1 MKKIGNNIK
10 IQNETMG
17 CLLNETFYDE
27 IQFKIFLKMINGSF
41 SLENDL
47 FFYNGDTFL
56 INIPFNILKNSVVV
70 TSTVEMDMVE
80 PIKSKIE
87 AFVTK

>member
-1 MKKIGNNIK
+1 MKKMGNNIK
-10 IQNETMG
+10 IQNEKFG

-27 IQFKIFLKMINGSF
+27 IQFKIFLKLLNGSF

-56 INIPFNILKNSVVV
+56 INIPFDVLKNSVVV
-70 TSTVEMDMVE
+70 TSIVEIDMIE

-87 AFVTK
+87 ALVTK

>member
-10 IQNETMG
+10 IQNEKFG
-17 CLLNETFYDE
+17 ILLNETFYDE
-27 IQFKIFLKMINGSF
+27 IQFKIFLKLLNGSF
-41 SLENDL
+41 VLENDL
-47 FFYNGDTFL
+47 FFYNGETFL
-56 INIPFNILKNSVVV
+56 INIPFDVLKNSVVT

-87 AFVTK
+87 ALVTK